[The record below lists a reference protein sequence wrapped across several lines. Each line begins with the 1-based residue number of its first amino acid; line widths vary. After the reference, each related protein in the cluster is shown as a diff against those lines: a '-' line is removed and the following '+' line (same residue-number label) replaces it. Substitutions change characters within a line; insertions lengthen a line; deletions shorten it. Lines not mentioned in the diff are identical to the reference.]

1 MDSSPPTAPSK
12 TAPARVRD
20 ENRSRYAIL
29 GALTLGPKSG
39 YDLRQFFARNLAFF
53 WSESFGQIYPILRT
67 LSAEGLVEADA
78 VAGERR
84 RPYHITDAGREALAR
99 WLAQP
104 PAMEIGRVEV
114 LLKLIFAGE
123 APPEAT
129 HAHLQVVRAEH
140 AQRLAQYE
148 QVARR
153 LDTELASRAETVY
166 WRLTLDYGRRVSE
179 ALVAWC
185 DAAEQTLR
193 DAAGARAPR

>member
-1 MDSSPPTAPSK
+1 MP
-12 TAPARVRD
+12 APARVRD

-39 YDLRQFFARNLAFF
+39 YDLRQFFARNLGFF

-67 LSAEGLVEADA
+67 LSAEGLVESNAD
-78 VAGERR
+78 AGERR
-84 RPYHITDAGREALAR
+84 RPYQITEAGREVLAR

-104 PAMEIGRVEV
+104 PASEIGRVEV
-114 LLKLIFAGE
+114 LLKLFFAGE
-123 APPEAT
+123 APPGVA

-140 AQRLAQYE
+140 VQRLAQYE

-153 LDTELASRAETVY
+153 LDTELASRDEVVY
-166 WRLTLDYGRRVSE
+166 WRVTLDYGRRVSE

-185 DAAEQTLR
+185 DAADQALR
-193 DAAGARAPR
+193 DAADAP